1 MTPVITIGSAGFDLV
16 HVVLL
21 LIAAGLGIYLWQSRQ
36 RGDVE
41 RERLMT
47 ERNAA
52 QDELS
57 RLRQREQTLEA
68 VIVQRDTELLKV
80 KTELAV
86 ASARSEEERQRFA
99 EIAQKAVREA
109 HGQFLERADERFGKL
124 VEPIGKTF
132 EKFEAKVE
140 DLGKD
145 RATLTQQLTA
155 TEAWLKE
162 NREATSKLVT
172 ALSAPKGGGQWGEE
186 SLKRVLDY
194 AGLREGIDFNVQVTQ
209 EGDRPDALIHLPSGR
224 TIIIDAKVSAAEFLK
239 ASQQTDEALRGQH
252 LQTHAQHVRQNMKR
266 LSEKAYQKRIRE
278 TADFVVMFIP
288 GENMFSAALA
298 HDPSLFEDAFRGG
311 VVIASP
317 STLVALAKTV
327 ALGWQQEAIA
337 RNAQEVAELG
347 RDLYNSLSV
356 FGQKVQSLG
365 TNLEKSVKSYN
376 EFVGSLE
383 GNVMPKGR
391 RFRELGAASNSA
403 DIKALSEVETST
415 RMLRLGRDMQID
427 VVDAGEGE

>member
-1 MTPVITIGSAGFDLV
+1 MTPFITIGSAGFDIFHLALLAAVVGLV
-16 HVVLL
+16 IYLL
-21 LIAAGLGIYLWQSRQ
+21 LARQKREFERVELARLG
-36 RGDVE
+36 
-41 RERLMT
+41 
-47 ERNAA
+47 
-52 QDELS
+52 
-57 RLRQREQTLEA
+57 QREKTLEA
-68 VIVQRDTELLKV
+68 VIAQRDAAVQQLK
-80 KTELAV
+80 TDLAV
-86 ASARSEEERQRFA
+86 ASARSEEERQKFA
-99 EIAQKAVREA
+99 DIAQKAVREA

-124 VEPIGKTF
+124 VEPLGKTF

-145 RATLTQQLTA
+145 RAALTQQLVT
-155 TEAWLKE
+155 TEGWLKE
-162 NREATSKLVT
+162 NREATGKLVT

-194 AGLREGIDFNVQVTQ
+194 AGLREGVDFNIQVTQ

-224 TIIIDAKVSAAEFLK
+224 TIIIDAKVSAAEFLL
-239 ASQQTDEALRGQH
+239 ASQQADAPQRAQH
-252 LQTHAQHVRQNMKR
+252 LQNHAQHVRQNMKR

-356 FGQKVQSLG
+356 FGQKIQSLG
-365 TNLEKSVKSYN
+365 SNLEKSVKSYN

-391 RFRELGAASNSA
+391 RFRELGAAANGSE
-403 DIKALSEVETST
+403 IKVLPEIETSA
-415 RMLRLGRDMQID
+415 RMLKLGRDMHLD
-427 VVDAGEGE
+427 VMDADESGQ